1 MPLCTNLDAVLL
13 PRFVTKHNQSDHHQD
28 VENAERKDREPFRT
42 PNLRQ
47 NGKVVTRVIRD
58 GVRSFETLGTDL
70 GRILARQ
77 TATGHHGCFYLTN
90 GSFMATTGTFGG
102 RKFQLTQ
109 LQRT

>member
-47 NGKVVTRVIRD
+47 NGKVVARVIRY
-58 GVRSFETLGTDL
+58 GVRSSETLGADL
-70 GRILARQ
+70 RWILAGE
-77 TATGHHGCFYLTN
+77 TAEGHHRG
-90 GSFMATTGTFGG
+90 
-102 RKFQLTQ
+102 Q
-109 LQRT
+109 